1 MQDEFIL
8 DGVSYLNSYK
18 DKIADEFDHF
28 FAVWIHD
35 KFDKFPVLSYFTD
48 KEGRVIRTLTSDAPN
63 KVMSS
68 LYPKD
73 VEYEEELK
81 KEYKKIAE
89 ENGFVV
95 EPEVKASIVQSPFR
109 VSAFELSGDE
119 RLIKKLLFS
128 EKIKGLN
135 YFSLSE
141 KINEDIFNFIL
152 NHYKKYEEGVFFFPY
167 MNEIHIFMKMPEKVP
182 TEMKSLYIDIA
193 RILKSKLIEKYD
205 FIENSYK
212 LPEMG
217 IKDHALCVVKLPT
230 EKILE
235 VDFMEIYNLFLDKIE
250 KQIEIIKALKI

>member
-1 MQDEFIL
+1 MKDEFIL
-8 DGVSYLNSYK
+8 DGVSYLNKYK

-28 FAVWIHD
+28 YAVWIYD

-48 KEGRVIRTLTSDAPN
+48 KEGRVLRTLTSDAPN

-68 LYPKD
+68 VYPKD

-81 KEYKKIAE
+81 KEYKTIAE
-89 ENGFVV
+89 EKGFVV
-95 EPEVKASIVQSPFR
+95 EPQVKSSIVQSPFR
-109 VSAFELSGDE
+109 VSAFKLSGDE

-128 EKIKGLN
+128 EKIKGMN

-141 KINEDIFNFIL
+141 KIDENIFSFIL
-152 NHYKKYEEGVFFFPY
+152 NHYKIYEEGVFFFPY
-167 MNEIHIFMKMPEKVP
+167 MNEIHIFMKIPDKVP

-205 FIENSYK
+205 FIESSYK

-230 EKILE
+230 YKILE
-235 VDFMEIYNLFLDKIE
+235 LDFIEIYRLFLNKIE
-250 KQIEIIKALKI
+250 KQIEMIQALNI